1 MRSKHILWIIA
12 GLSVLGSCRQ
22 EEMSGDPMP
31 VEFRS
36 GTSDLRLDMEY
47 LALDVP
53 DDLVLGNIDLID
65 DDGTYLYLL
74 QVQSAGAGVYVF
86 DLGTGSYV
94 TRIGNRGRGPGEYV
108 TPMSFTLMDGK
119 ICIIDGA
126 SQKALYY
133 DTGDSFRYVGDK
145 PVGDVSSF
153 ERYDSNCLISGNNA
167 YYGNSGY
174 RDKGFLLL
182 DSNFTVLKWMVDKM
196 VVSGYMTG
204 LLKPIYMYGDRVR
217 TYMQFDPVIYEYDGS
232 DMVPVYELSFEGYR
246 FPPSDY
252 LKKISRGGRDYTRAL
267 RESGHISYYDFFE
280 TEDAMMSLF
289 MSGGKRHL
297 GIYSKR
303 TGKSRI
309 LTESGLEEISPYK
322 PLFISGTVDERF
334 AIVLPVS
341 ELKAMDN
348 LSRELL
354 PIVRNASET
363 DIVLQLIKTP

>member
-36 GTSDLRLDMEY
+36 GTTDLHLDMEY

-53 DDLVLGNIDLID
+53 DDMVLGNIDLID
-65 DDGTYLYLL
+65 DDGTYIYLL

-86 DLGTGSYV
+86 DLGTGSYE
-94 TRIGNRGRGPGEYV
+94 TKIGNRGRGPGEYV
-108 TPMSFTLMDGK
+108 IPMSFTLMDSK
-119 ICIIDGA
+119 ICIIDGG

-133 DTGDSFRYVGDK
+133 DIGDSFRYLGDK
-145 PVGDVSSF
+145 PVEDISSF
-153 ERYDSNCLISGNNA
+153 EKYDSNRLISGNNV
-167 YYGNSGY
+167 YYGNSGF

-204 LLKPIYMYGDRVR
+204 PLKPIYMYGDRVR

>member
-1 MRSKHILWIIA
+1 
-12 GLSVLGSCRQ
+12 
-22 EEMSGDPMP
+22 MP

-204 LLKPIYMYGDRVR
+204 PLKPIYMYGDRVR

-363 DIVLQLIKTP
+363 DIILQLAGVH